1 MTTTR
6 AAVGASFSPEGT
18 APTTTTGSGVR
29 STGDARELRPF
40 LGTARFLPRSLLG
53 RGGMGVV
60 YRVFDAEMG
69 RDVALK
75 TLPTLDASE
84 LVALKEEFRSLSGI
98 THPNLI
104 ELYELFVD
112 GQQAFFTMELLDG
125 HDFVAHVRGHRRRDA
140 GPAPAPRG
148 PWLDRLADALSQ
160 LVRAVSFLHRA
171 GKLHRDIKPSNV
183 RVTSSGRLV
192 LLDFGLATAI
202 TGEGQRQ
209 DDAGALVGT
218 LEYMAPE
225 QAWGAPLS
233 PAADWYGVGVVL
245 YQALTGE
252 LPFRGELSDIVFA
265 KAHTRAPR
273 PAALFDEVPPSLDEL
288 VMAMLHPDPRKRA
301 AGKDVLGV
309 LRGLGAPVVDEE
321 ASALAREAP
330 LIGREDELSTLRS
343 AFDRLDGGSPVLVRI
358 EGPSGIG
365 KTALVRRFA
374 HELEGERRALVLRGR
389 CHPQESVPY
398 KAFDG
403 VVDAL
408 SRWLME
414 LSPERAAALAPRTTA
429 ELLRV
434 FPVLSGVEAFAKA
447 TEDEQARDP
456 QDPQELRR
464 RAFQGL
470 GELLAAVAGER
481 PVALWID
488 DMQWGDADSVQLL
501 RALLLGVA
509 APLLLLVGLRRE
521 GLEPGPTLRE
531 LDRAAAALPDRA
543 SHVLRLA
550 PLGEAPA
557 RALATTVLGRRG
569 ADDELVASIAAES
582 AGSPFFIGEL
592 ARHAAGLPHGE
603 AAAAVDGSRLS
614 LVIQARI
621 ERLRAEERRLLEV
634 VSTAG
639 GPIDRSFALKVAGLG
654 ESGRPDALRLGQAC
668 LLRTTEVDGRP
679 GVEIY
684 HDRIREVLLAH
695 LTPERRRRCHR
706 DLAEALRESPAADP
720 EALFRYYLGAGDA
733 REAARFA
740 VAAADRAAAALAF
753 DRSAELYRRAID
765 LGADAL
771 PRWTLHERL
780 AEALTNAGRDA
791 DAAASFQAAASAL
804 AEEAPADGARRLVL
818 RRRAAEQFLRSG
830 HNDEGMAM
838 MRAVLGEVGAA
849 LPASPRRAMLSA
861 LAGRGRLLL
870 RGLGFERRSAG
881 ETPAA
886 KAARLDALWAAST
899 SLSMMHHTYA
909 DALSVVHLRDA
920 LAWGDRSRIVRALGY
935 EATCCASVGGRFFR
949 ARSGRLLGIVRALA
963 EETQDPYDRAWAKM
977 AEGTSAW
984 LGARWADAARL
995 CDDAAAIYREHCRG
1009 VAWELATTEVYAL
1022 SALALMGRLR
1032 ELAARLPV
1040 ALSSAEVR
1048 DDLFALNSCRLGQH
1062 AILWLALDQP
1072 GRCHALAAQAKA
1084 TWPKEGFHMQRY
1096 QHLIASAQADLY
1108 CGDPWGAWARVNE
1121 AWPSLE
1127 AAQFLRLECPRVELR
1142 HLRARAAL
1150 AAAASLRGA
1159 RAARAAPP
1167 DRRWSERRLV
1177 REALDQAERIERDAL
1192 PTAAP
1197 FAALIRAGAASL
1209 RGEPAAADRLLAE
1222 AARGFD
1228 GAGMALYRD
1237 VARLQMGRRA
1247 RAGEGAVASSEG
1259 ESRLREAGVCDVVRL
1274 AEALAPG
1281 DFGMS

>member
-1 MTTTR
+1 
-6 AAVGASFSPEGT
+6 
-18 APTTTTGSGVR
+18 
-29 STGDARELRPF
+29 
-40 LGTARFLPRSLLG
+40 
-53 RGGMGVV
+53 MGVV
-60 YRVFDAEMG
+60 YRAFDAEMG

-75 TLPTLDASE
+75 TLPTLDAAE
-84 LVALKEEFRSLSGI
+84 LVALKEEFRSLAGI

-112 GQQAFFTMELLDG
+112 DQQAFFTMELLDG
-125 HDFVAHVRGHRRRDA
+125 DDFVAHVRGHRRRDV

-202 TGEGQRQ
+202 SGENLRQ

-273 PAALFDEVPPSLDEL
+273 PAALFDEVPPSLDGL
-288 VMAMLHPDPRKRA
+288 VMAMLHPDPPKRA

-309 LRGLGAPVVDEE
+309 LRGLGAPVVDEDV
-321 ASALAREAP
+321 STLAREAP
-330 LIGREDELSTLRS
+330 LIGREEELSMLRS
-343 AFDRLDGGSPVLVRI
+343 GFERLDGGSPVLVRI

-365 KTALVRRFA
+365 KTALVRRFV
-374 HELEGERRALVLRGR
+374 HELEGERRAIVLRGR

-403 VVDAL
+403 LVDAL
-408 SRWLME
+408 SRWLTE

-434 FPVLSGVEAFAKA
+434 FPVLSGVEVFGKVMEA
-447 TEDEQARDP
+447 EQAL
-456 QDPQELRR
+456 DPQELRR

-470 GELLAAVAGER
+470 GELLAAIARER

-488 DMQWGDADSVQLL
+488 DMQWVDADSVQLL
-501 RALLLGVA
+501 RALVLGVA
-509 APLLLLVGLRRE
+509 APLLFLVGLRRE
-521 GLEPGPTLRE
+521 GIEPGPTLRE
-531 LDRAAAALPDRA
+531 LDRTAAALPAGA

-550 PLGEAPA
+550 PLDEAPA
-557 RALATTVLGRRG
+557 RALAASVLGRRG
-569 ADDELVASIAAES
+569 ADGELVASIAAES

-603 AAAAVDGSRLS
+603 AAAAIDGSRLS

-621 ERLRAEERRLLEV
+621 ERLRSEERRILEV

-639 GPIDRSFALKVAGLG
+639 GPVDRSFALKVAGLG

-679 GVEIY
+679 AVEIY
-684 HDRIREVLLAH
+684 HDRIREALLAH

-706 DLAEALRESPAADP
+706 DLAEALRESPGADP

-753 DRSAELYRRAID
+753 DRSAELYRKAID

-791 DAAASFQAAASAL
+791 DAAASFRTAASAL
-804 AEEAPADGARRLVL
+804 AEEAPADSARRLVL

-838 MRAVLGEVGAA
+838 MRAVLGAVGAE
-849 LPASPRRAMLSA
+849 LPTSPRRAMLSA
-861 LAGRGRLLL
+861 LAGRGRLML
-870 RGLGFERRSAG
+870 RGLGFERRSAR

-886 KAARLDALWAAST
+886 AAARLDALWAAST

-949 ARSGRLLGIVRALA
+949 ARSRRLLGIVTALA

-984 LGARWADAARL
+984 LGARWAEAARL

-1032 ELAARLPV
+1032 ELAARLPA
-1040 ALSSAEVR
+1040 ALRSAEVR
-1048 DDLFALNSCRLGQH
+1048 DDLFALNNCRLGQH
-1062 AILWLALDQP
+1062 AVLWLALDQP
-1072 GRCHALAAQAKA
+1072 GRCHELAAQAKA

-1108 CGDPWGAWARVNE
+1108 CGDPWAAWARVNE

-1127 AAQFLRLECPRVELR
+1127 SAQFLRLECPRVELR

-1177 REALDQAERIERDAL
+1177 RDALAQAERIERDAL

-1197 FAALIRAGAASL
+1197 LAALIRAGAASL
-1209 RGEPAAADRLLAE
+1209 RGELAVADRLLSE

-1228 GAGMALYRD
+1228 SAGMALYRD
-1237 VARLQMGRRA
+1237 VARLQMGYRA
-1247 RAGEGAVASSEG
+1247 RAGGRPCASSES
-1259 ESRLREAGVCDVVRL
+1259 EARLRAAGVCDVVRL
-1274 AEALAPG
+1274 ASALAPG
-1281 DFGMS
+1281 DFGLG